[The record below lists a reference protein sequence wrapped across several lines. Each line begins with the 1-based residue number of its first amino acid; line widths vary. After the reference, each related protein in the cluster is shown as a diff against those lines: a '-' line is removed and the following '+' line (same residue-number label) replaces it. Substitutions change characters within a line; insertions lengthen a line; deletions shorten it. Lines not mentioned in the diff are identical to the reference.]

1 MLNKPLNIAH
11 RGASALAPENTIAA
25 FRKALEVGVGGLEFD
40 VHFSKDD
47 VPVIIHD
54 EKLERTTNGHGLV
67 QDLNLAELQ
76 TLDAGSWFS
85 TEFAGVSIP
94 TLDQVLDEFHSS
106 DLVLNIELK
115 NDIFSYP
122 GIEEAVIKRVSERKL
137 EERVIISSFNHN
149 SLAICRKINP
159 AVRTG
164 ILYLTEIFEPWN
176 YARSLG
182 CYSVHPFFFH
192 LQNPEIVYGFREH
205 KLPVYAWT
213 VNEIVDMELM
223 VAVGIEAI
231 ITDNPQDLKKIL
243 DGGK

>member
-1 MLNKPLNIAH
+1 LNKPLNIAH

-25 FRKALEVGVGGLEFD
+25 FRKALEVGAGGLEFD
-40 VHFSKDD
+40 VHFSKDA

-76 TLDAGSWFS
+76 ELDAGSWFS

-115 NDIFSYP
+115 NDIISYP
-122 GIEEAVIKRVSERKL
+122 GIEEAVIKRVSKRKL
-137 EERVIISSFNHN
+137 EERVIISSFNHS
-149 SLAICRKINP
+149 SLETCRKINP
-159 AVRTG
+159 ALRTG

-192 LQNPEIVYGFREH
+192 LQNPEIVNGFREH

-243 DGGK
+243 NGGD